1 MACTYSTCRH
11 NSTERRALMDPRT
24 KASLLW
30 GVVGGLAFLVLI
42 QGYELLAGVPV
53 SIPAKAGVAVAVGV
67 GATLTS
73 YRMQPR
79 LFGNESP

>member
-1 MACTYSTCRH
+1 
-11 NSTERRALMDPRT
+11 MDPRT

-30 GVVGGLAFLVLI
+30 GAVGGLAFLVLV
-42 QGYELLAGVPV
+42 QGYELLAGTPV
-53 SIPAKAGVAVAVGV
+53 SISAKVGVAVAVAV
-67 GATLTS
+67 GAMLVS

>member
-1 MACTYSTCRH
+1 
-11 NSTERRALMDPRT
+11 MDPRT

-42 QGYELLAGVPV
+42 QGYELLAGAPV
-53 SIPAKAGVAVAVGV
+53 SVSAKTGVAMAVGV
-67 GATLTS
+67 GATLAS